1 MVTGGNRKLM
11 ATLRD
16 TDRQALVKLL
26 SDDDATVLQ
35 LLEEKFLEMGPDGL
49 AFLETVARDAAPDA
63 RRGARRILLTI
74 SERDVLETF
83 ARFCATCGSAFDL
96 EAGCW
101 LLAKTRYPDLDT
113 AAYQARLDQ
122 MARELKERLT
132 GRETPRAT
140 IEVCNRYF
148 FRRLGFRGNEEDYY
162 DPLSTSHSL
171 RLVLPGLSITYTQAR
186 VLPSGV
192 KVKRTGSLMWKW
204 TGSFDP
210 SRVPRIFPLA
220 TSQILTFSSRD
231 AVTRARPSGVKA
243 VQKTTPACSS
253 ETAGSRRTSRPRR
266 RGRFCGG
273 CAATCRPSTSNATR
287 RARSSSAGSSPC
299 CRTLSLPTRSETASN
314 SPESRPH
321 CEHSPNVTGA

>member
-1 MVTGGNRKLM
+1 M

-162 DPLSTSHSL
+162 DPDNSYLN
-171 RLVLPGLSITYTQAR
+171 R
-186 VLPSGV
+186 VLDRRLGIPISLSAVYLLIGRRLGLPLQGINMPGHFLL
-192 KVKRTGSLMWKW
+192 KWRSSTGEFYVDAFNEGQVL
-204 TGSFDP
+204 
-210 SRVPRIFPLA
+210 RVEDCKEMCEQMGQGFKPAHLA
-220 TSQILTFSSRD
+220 TATPRQVLWRMCRNLQAIYVERD
-231 AVTRARPSGVKA
+231 EARAEQFGKFVA
-243 VQKTTPACSS
+243 L
-253 ETAGSRRTSRPRR
+253 
-266 RGRFCGG
+266 
-273 CAATCRPSTSNATR
+273 
-287 RARSSSAGSSPC
+287 
-299 CRTLSLPTRSETASN
+299 LSHA
-314 SPESRPH
+314 
-321 CEHSPNVTGA
+321 